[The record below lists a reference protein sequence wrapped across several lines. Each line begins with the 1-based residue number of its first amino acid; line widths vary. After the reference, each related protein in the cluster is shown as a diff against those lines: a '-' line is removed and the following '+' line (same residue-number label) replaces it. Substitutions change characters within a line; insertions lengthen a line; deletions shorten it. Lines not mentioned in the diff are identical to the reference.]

1 MPITR
6 AESVAFASRGIANI
20 FKLDL
25 FSIGSGSKVNLIF
38 ESKNSPWRQG
48 VFLKTNL
55 GLIVYQ
61 TQCPAAILWFDTS
74 PRQIP
79 IVCNTTDGNL
89 IVYNI
94 WDKGS
99 GKESQAWTS
108 GMKIEELNNG
118 RRYSCNDI
126 GFDTHFDKL
135 IFRIEHVK

>member
-1 MPITR
+1 MTR
-6 AESVAFASRGIANI
+6 TESVAFASRGIPNI
-20 FKLDL
+20 IKLDL
-25 FSIGSGSKVNLIF
+25 FPIKHGGKVNLIF

-55 GLIVYQ
+55 GMIVNEI
-61 TQCPAAILWFDTS
+61 QCPAVILWFDTS
-74 PRQIP
+74 PREIP
-79 IVCNTTDGNL
+79 IICNSTDGNL
-89 IVYNI
+89 IAYNI

-108 GMKIEELNNG
+108 GMKIEELING

-135 IFRIEHVK
+135 VFRLENA